1 MENNTAIVQ
10 FVITRR
16 NKSVDLEIPL
26 DISANDLV
34 VALSTAYNLG
44 INTANIRETFLISEN
59 PIALLRGSKS
69 LFEFGIRNGS
79 ILYFNK

>member
-26 DISANDLV
+26 NISANELV
-34 VALSTAYNLG
+34 VALSTAYKLG
-44 INTANIRETFLISEN
+44 IDTTNIRESFLVSEN

-69 LFEFGIRNGS
+69 LSEFGIRNGS